1 MKLRFA
7 PSPTGYLHV
16 GNARSALISW
26 LFARHHGAAFLLRLD
41 DTDAARNAQVHAEA
55 IEQDLRWLGLDW
67 DEFARQSDRRALYDE
82 AAETLRRVG
91 RLYPCFES
99 EDELRAKA
107 EQRRKRGQAP
117 IYDRAMLRLTP
128 EQRAAAEA
136 GGKRPYWRF
145 RLSDGV
151 RAWRD
156 LVAGERQVRL
166 GAISDPVLVRA
177 DGTALYTLSS
187 IVDDRDLG
195 VTHVVRGEDH
205 VTNTGVQLD
214 ILSALGGNPS
224 ALTFAHLPLV
234 TDEAGE
240 KLSKRLESVSLRR
253 LRGDGIEAAAIT
265 SYLARVGS
273 SANPAPATLAALVAD
288 FDISRFSSSSA
299 RFDIAQLQA
308 MNRRVLAS
316 LPFADVAPR
325 LPNGA
330 DPAFWEAVRGNL
342 DRLAEAR
349 DWWEVVAG
357 EIESPPQPDEAAFL
371 RRAVEMLPPEPW
383 GADVWQ
389 TWTSALREASGRK
402 GRALFHPLRLALTG
416 EEQGPE
422 MRALLP
428 LMGTGR
434 VERRLRAAGA

>member
-1 MKLRFA
+1 MKFRFA

-16 GNARSALISW
+16 GNARSALINW

-41 DTDAARNAQVHAEA
+41 DTDAARNAAVHADA
-55 IEQDLRWLGLDW
+55 IERDLGWLGLDW
-67 DEFARQSDRRALYDE
+67 DEFARQSDRRALYE
-82 AAETLRRVG
+82 TAAETLRRAG

-117 IYDRAMLRLTP
+117 IYDRAMLKLTP

-156 LVAGERQVRL
+156 LVAGERQVKL

-177 DGTALYTLSS
+177 DGTPLYTLSS
-187 IVDDRDLG
+187 IVDDRDLA
-195 VTHVVRGEDH
+195 VTHIVRGEDH

-224 ALTFAHLPLV
+224 TLTFAHLPLV

-253 LRGDGIEAAAIT
+253 LRSDGVEAAAIT

-273 SANPAPATLAALVAD
+273 SANPEPASLAALVAD

-316 LPFADVAPR
+316 LPFADVLSR
-325 LPNGA
+325 LPEGA
-330 DPAFWEAVRGNL
+330 GAAFWEAVRGNL
-342 DRLAEAR
+342 DRLGEAR

-357 EIESPPQPDEAAFL
+357 DIEPPPQPEEAEFL
-371 RRAVEMLPPEPW
+371 HLAAELLPPEPW
-383 GADVWQ
+383 AAEVWQ
-389 TWTSALREASGRK
+389 AWTAALREASGRK

-422 MRALLP
+422 MRVLLP
-428 LMGTGR
+428 LVGRER
-434 VERRLRAAGA
+434 VERRLRA